1 MDEEAHSNYL
11 MEWASSIIENRNNQ
25 TFLIRGIPLES
36 NIRYESVHMTK
47 KIFWEDPYLTQFETH
62 IANMREND
70 ITVEQTI
77 FYAFSG
83 GQESDHGTIGNHR
96 VLQARKEDKEI
107 VYTLEN
113 DHGLKSGDQ
122 VGMKIDW
129 ERRYKLM
136 RLHFAA
142 EIVLEL
148 VYQNLDA
155 IEKIGA
161 HIAQDK
167 ARIDFK
173 WDKNISPLFPVIK
186 QGALRLIE
194 ANQEIISA
202 FSDEEKEER
211 YWEIRGFS
219 RVPCG
224 GTHLRK
230 TGEIGEIELKR
241 KNVGKGK
248 ERIEIYLNK

>member
-1 MDEEAHSNYL
+1 MA
-11 MEWASSIIENRNNQ
+11 
-25 TFLIRGIPLES
+25 
-36 NIRYESVHMTK
+36 K
-47 KIFWEDPYLTQFETH
+47 KIFWEDPYLTQIETR
-62 IANMREND
+62 ITGVKEND

-83 GQESDHGTIGNHR
+83 GQEGDRGTIGNSR
-96 VLQARKEDKEI
+96 VLEARKEGKEI

-113 DHGLKSGDQ
+113 GHSLKPGDL
-122 VGMKIDW
+122 VRMTIDW

-148 VYQNLDA
+148 VYQKLGS
-155 IEKIGA
+155 IRKIGA

-167 ARIDFK
+167 ARIDFE
-173 WDKNISPLFPVIK
+173 WDENISTLFPAIQK
-186 QGALRLIE
+186 EALRIIE

-202 FSDEEKEER
+202 FTDEEKEER
-211 YWEIRGFS
+211 YWKIRGFA

-224 GTHLRK
+224 GTHLKR
-230 TGEIGEIELKR
+230 TGEIGGIELKR
-241 KNVGKGK
+241 KNPGKGK
-248 ERIEIYLNK
+248 ERIEIYIK

>member
-1 MDEEAHSNYL
+1 
-11 MEWASSIIENRNNQ
+11 
-25 TFLIRGIPLES
+25 
-36 NIRYESVHMTK
+36 MTK
-47 KIFWEDPYLTQFETH
+47 KIFWEDPYLTQLETH
-62 IANMREND
+62 IATVKDND

-77 FYAFSG
+77 FYALSG
-83 GQESDHGTIGNHR
+83 GQESDYGTIGNNR
-96 VLQARKEDKEI
+96 VLQARKEGKEI

-113 DHGLKSGDQ
+113 GHGLKPGDQ
-122 VGMKIDW
+122 VRMNIDW

-136 RLHFAA
+136 RLHFGA

-148 VYQNLDA
+148 AYQNLDS

-173 WDKNISPLFPVIK
+173 WDENISTVLPVIK
-186 QGALRLIE
+186 KEALGIIE

-211 YWEIRGFS
+211 YWEIKGFS

-230 TGEIGEIELKR
+230 TAEIGEIELKR
-241 KNVGKGK
+241 KNIGKNK
-248 ERIEIYLNK
+248 ERIEIYVSENSI